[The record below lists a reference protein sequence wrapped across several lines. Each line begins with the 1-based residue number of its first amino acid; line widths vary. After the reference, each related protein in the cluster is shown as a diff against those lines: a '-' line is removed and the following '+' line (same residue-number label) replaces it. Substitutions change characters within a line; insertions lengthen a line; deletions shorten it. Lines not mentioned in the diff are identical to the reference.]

1 MKGGDL
7 LERTDPLSTRPDRR
21 GRDRCPLQPLAEGPR
36 SITKLP
42 AAFYLI
48 AAGILHKKM
57 MIPLTGI
64 IIFWL
69 PFFK

>member
-7 LERTDPLSTRPDRR
+7 LERTDPLPTRPDRR

-42 AAFYLI
+42 AVFYPI
-48 AAGILHKKM
+48 AAGILHKKND
-57 MIPLTGI
+57 
-64 IIFWL
+64 
-69 PFFK
+69 PFDRNHHFLAAFF